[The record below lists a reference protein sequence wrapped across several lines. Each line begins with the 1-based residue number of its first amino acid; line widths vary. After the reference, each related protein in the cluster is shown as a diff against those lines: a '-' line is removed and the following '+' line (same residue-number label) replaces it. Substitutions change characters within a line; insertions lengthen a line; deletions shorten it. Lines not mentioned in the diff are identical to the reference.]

1 MVNDD
6 GVRFTNEA
14 ANYNALGNA
23 FHVVDVARFAYV
35 NHPAWLLLDQHFASR
50 YGLAGFRGAGAAPG
64 WLTQA
69 ASIGEL
75 AEKIGVPAG
84 ALQATVARWNAQA
97 ADSADPDFH
106 RGESHHD
113 RAWGDPAFGYTQQAT
128 IGPLDTPPFY
138 ATRVRCGALGTKGG
152 PRTDGECRVLNVDGE
167 VIGGLYAAGN
177 AMGSIMGMTYG
188 GHGGTLGPGL
198 VFGYLAGRHAAVR
211 SRPGRR

>member
-84 ALQATVARWNAQA
+84 ALQATVARWNAHA

-106 RGESHHD
+106 RGESH
-113 RAWGDPAFGYTQQAT
+113 
-128 IGPLDTPPFY
+128 
-138 ATRVRCGALGTKGG
+138 
-152 PRTDGECRVLNVDGE
+152 
-167 VIGGLYAAGN
+167 
-177 AMGSIMGMTYG
+177 
-188 GHGGTLGPGL
+188 
-198 VFGYLAGRHAAVR
+198 
-211 SRPGRR
+211 